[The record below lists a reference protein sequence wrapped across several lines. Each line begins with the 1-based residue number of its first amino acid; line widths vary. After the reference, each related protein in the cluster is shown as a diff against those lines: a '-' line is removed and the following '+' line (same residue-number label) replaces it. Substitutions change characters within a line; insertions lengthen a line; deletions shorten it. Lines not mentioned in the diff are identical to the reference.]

1 MDEGGTILSERIPT
15 EHEEQR
21 EVVRWVRQT
30 WPGVIIFAIPNGG
43 ARSPATAGRLKLEG
57 VLAGVPDL
65 FVPDWALFVEM
76 KRQKGGTVSADQKII
91 IAKLRA
97 VGYQVLICKG
107 ADEAKRQIVEFLNQ
121 ENRE

>member
-1 MDEGGTILSERIPT
+1 MSERIPT

-65 FVPDWALFVEM
+65 FVADWALFVEM

-107 ADEAKRQIVEFLNQ
+107 ADDAKRQIVEFLNQ